1 MKLCYHIDSRVFCL
15 GGVYVNSLFSDLHR
29 AVFSLPF
36 LCAVIL
42 QLLIL
47 QYSGFDSE
55 LYRMSVPLVCTLP
68 YSCAWLDESRSG
80 YTRLALHRTSRFWY
94 ITGKFTACAVSG
106 GLCELLAAFIFSI
119 RSKTEL
125 PQNLPL
131 IFWCAAFWAGFSALL
146 AAASESKYSAYGGA
160 FVICY
165 FLVILHERYWKA
177 CHYLD
182 PFEWLSPQ
190 CSWLFGQDSITM
202 MLGAMTL
209 LTGLIYA
216 CILERRLS
224 HG

>member
-1 MKLCYHIDSRVFCL
+1 M
-15 GGVYVNSLFSDLHR
+15 NSLFSDLKR
-29 AVFSLPF
+29 AVISLPF

-47 QYSGFDSE
+47 QYGGFASE
-55 LYRMSVPLVCTLP
+55 LYRMSVPLVCTFP
-68 YSCAWLDESRSG
+68 FSCAWLDESSV
-80 YTRLALHRTSRFWY
+80 FWY
-94 ITGKFTACAVSG
+94 IAGKFTACAVSG
-106 GLCELLAAFIFSI
+106 GFSEWLAAVIFCT
-119 RSKTEL
+119 RSKTEA
-125 PQNLPL
+125 PENLPL
-131 IFWCAAFWAGFSALL
+131 IFWCAAFWAGLSALL

-182 PFEWLSPQ
+182 PFEWLTPQ
-190 CSWLFGQDSITM
+190 CTWLFGQESVAM
-202 MLGAMTL
+202 MLGGMTV
-209 LTGLIYA
+209 LTGLLYA